1 LEYFLVTGS
10 IFVCSEDVAQHRM
23 DELSRILKNGDVT
36 KDLHAAG
43 LKVISCI
50 VQRDEVNMP
59 MRHTFVW
66 SDEKLGYMEERLLQH
81 VEPPLSALLE
91 LVC

>member
-1 LEYFLVTGS
+1 
-10 IFVCSEDVAQHRM
+10 M
-23 DELSRILKNGDVT
+23 DELSRILINGDAP

-59 MRHTFVW
+59 MRHSFVW
-66 SDEKLGYMEERLLQH
+66 SDEKLGYVEEMLLQH
-81 VEPPLSALLE
+81 VEPPVSALLE

>member
-1 LEYFLVTGS
+1 
-10 IFVCSEDVAQHRM
+10 M
-23 DELSRILKNGDVT
+23 DELSRILINGDAP

-59 MRHTFVW
+59 MHHSFVW
-66 SDEKLGYMEERLLQH
+66 SD
-81 VEPPLSALLE
+81 
-91 LVC
+91 